1 MSNNRT
7 DSVCICKMESKSNGV
22 LPPMSSQQTS
32 LCVLFADVSGSTR
45 LYEKLGDA
53 EALRAVERCLNRIR
67 RVIDGHGGRVI
78 KTIGDEVMTTFPTV
92 DAGIQAACEM
102 QHRVTDLPP
111 VSGVK
116 LAIRVGFHFGP
127 AIEENDDVFGD
138 TVNTAS
144 RMAGLA
150 KAGQVITTAEA
161 LTSLTLA
168 VVPEVREID
177 ALTVKGKA
185 EDVRVCE
192 VLWQEGADL
201 TMKAAGITPVYV
213 IARLFVKYR
222 GTELTLDS
230 AHGPL
235 TLGRDM
241 GNEIV
246 IKDQRASRNHARIE
260 RRRDKFVL
268 VDQSTNGTFLRIE
281 GENEVVLKREEMI
294 LRGHGTIGFGHSALE
309 QGIDLMSFEV
319 LG

>member
-1 MSNNRT
+1 
-7 DSVCICKMESKSNGV
+7 
-22 LPPMSSQQTS
+22 MSSQQQS

-67 RVIDGHGGRVI
+67 RVVDGHGGRVI
-78 KTIGDEVMTTFPTV
+78 KTIGDEVMTTFRNA

-116 LAIRVGFHFGP
+116 LAIRVGFHYGP
-127 AIEENDDVFGD
+127 TIEENDDVFGD
-138 TVNTAS
+138 TVNTAA

-150 KAGQVITTAEA
+150 KAAQIITTAETLA
-161 LTSLTLA
+161 SLTLSMA
-168 VVPEVREID
+168 PEIREID

-192 VLWQEGADL
+192 VLWQDGADL
-201 TMKAAGITPVYV
+201 TMKASSVMPLYV
-213 IARLFVKYR
+213 VARLAIRYR
-222 GTELTLDS
+222 DTEVTLDP

-241 GNEIV
+241 SNEVV

-281 GENEVVLKREEMI
+281 GENEVILKREEMI
-294 LRGHGTIGFGHSALE
+294 LRGQGTIGFGHSALE
-309 QGIDLMSFEV
+309 QGIDLLHFDV
-319 LG
+319 LE

>member
-1 MSNNRT
+1 
-7 DSVCICKMESKSNGV
+7 
-22 LPPMSSQQTS
+22 MSSQQRS

-67 RVIDGHGGRVI
+67 RVVDGHGGRVI
-78 KTIGDEVMTTFPTV
+78 KTIGDEVMTTFSSV

-138 TVNTAS
+138 TVNTAA

-150 KAGQVITTAEA
+150 KAGQVITTAESLAA
-161 LTSLTLA
+161 LTLSMA
-168 VVPEVREID
+168 PEVREID
-177 ALTVKGKA
+177 SLTVKGKA

-201 TMKAAGITPVYV
+201 TMKASGVAPLYV
-213 IARLFVKYR
+213 VARLLIRYR
-222 GTELTLDS
+222 DTELTLDP
-230 AHGPL
+230 ARGLL

-241 GNEIV
+241 SNEVV
-246 IKDQRASRNHARIE
+246 IRDQRASRNHARIE

-268 VDQSTNGTFLRIE
+268 IDQSTNGTFLRIE
-281 GENEVVLKREEMI
+281 GENEVILKREEMI
-294 LRGHGTIGFGHSALE
+294 LRGHGTIGFGHSAME
-309 QGIDLMSFEV
+309 QGIDLMQFEV

>member
-1 MSNNRT
+1 
-7 DSVCICKMESKSNGV
+7 
-22 LPPMSSQQTS
+22 MSSQPKS
-32 LCVLFADVSGSTR
+32 VCVLFADVSGSTR

-53 EALRAVERCLNRIR
+53 EALRAVERCLNRMR
-67 RVIDGHGGRVI
+67 RVVDGHGGKVI
-78 KTIGDEVMTTFPTV
+78 KTIGDEVMTTFPTA

-138 TVNTAS
+138 TVNTAA

-150 KAGQVITTAEA
+150 KAGQIITTAE
-161 LTSLTLA
+161 TLA
-168 VVPEVREID
+168 AVTLSMGPEVREID

-201 TMKAAGITPVYV
+201 TMKASSIVASYHV
-213 IARLFVKYR
+213 ARLLVRYR
-222 GTELTLDS
+222 DTELTVDN

-241 GNEIV
+241 SNEVV

-281 GENEVVLKREEMI
+281 GENEVVLKREEII
-294 LRGHGTIGFGHSALE
+294 LRGQGTIGFGHSALE

-319 LG
+319 LE